1 MGSSSLLYNHS
12 CFQIFFKFVCSFVFT
27 LSGVVRFRS
36 EGLLIRPLTCD
47 GMICPEGRNN
57 LSVVVFLGAHCRSCS
72 VIIEVGR
79 DSNAKI
85 V

>member
-1 MGSSSLLYNHS
+1 M
-12 CFQIFFKFVCSFVFT
+12 
-27 LSGVVRFRS
+27 RFRS
-36 EGLLIRPLTCD
+36 EGLLIRPLSCD